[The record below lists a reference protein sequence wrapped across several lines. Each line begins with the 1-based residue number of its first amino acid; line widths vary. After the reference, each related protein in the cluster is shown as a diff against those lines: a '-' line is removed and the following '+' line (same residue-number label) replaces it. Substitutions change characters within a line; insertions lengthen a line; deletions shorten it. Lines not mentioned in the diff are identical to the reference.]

1 MSQEEVVQRRKAP
14 KVVKSVKGEGEPPQV
29 MDWETLPKLLRE
41 RAMKSGSKV
50 AQRWKRL
57 GVWREY
63 TWSEVYDI
71 VMRYAA
77 GLKVLGAVKRGT
89 VVATIGDNRPHQ
101 FWTWMAAQSL
111 GGIGG
116 AIYADSLPHEIATQM
131 NLMRAPVIFAED
143 QEQVDK
149 VLMRADEMPYLEYIV
164 YRDPKGMFRY
174 KDRDHPKVISF
185 EEVLSLGSEGREAVE
200 EELERG
206 KADDPAMLVSTSGTT
221 GIPKR
226 ATLTHR
232 NYISQARGL
241 AAVDGAPVG
250 SDYFSFLPMAWI
262 GEQMMSVGAL
272 VNGYVINFPEEPET
286 LMRDFREI
294 GPEIVFTSPR
304 WYEAW
309 HGEIESR
316 IQDSTYLKRL
326 FYRLAIDV
334 GYRYVDDPDSAYYK
348 FLHRLFYW
356 IVYRP
361 ILDKLGLKRVKKAYT
376 GGAPI
381 GQEHFRYFRALGIPL
396 KQIWGMTE
404 MVGIVCLHREE
415 DIVRRKKYHTVGT
428 PIAGMEIGISEEGEI
443 ICRGPMVMKGYWMDA
458 KKTAETIDEEGWFH
472 TGDFGHIEED
482 GNLVYYDRI
491 EDVITMADGRRVP
504 PIYIETKLKF
514 YPYIKE
520 ACVIGEGRDWLAA
533 LIAIRYETVSEW
545 AEARGIS
552 FAGYPDLAQK
562 PEVIELIRRGVK
574 DVNATLPDHMK
585 VRRFVLLTKEF
596 DPDDDELT
604 RTRKLRRRVINMRY
618 KDLIDAIYSGAAEG
632 PVYYTLRYKDGRE
645 AQVSYRLRVVDAE

>member
-1 MSQEEVVQRRKAP
+1 MSQGEVVQRRRAP
-14 KVVKSVKGEGEPPQV
+14 RIVRSVKGEGEPPAV
-29 MDWETLPKLLRE
+29 MDWETLPKLLRD
-41 RAMKSGSKV
+41 RARTSGSKV
-50 AQRWKRL
+50 ASRWKRL

-71 VMRYAA
+71 VRRYAA
-77 GLKVLGAVKRGT
+77 GLKVLGVVKRGS

-101 FWTWMAAQSL
+101 FWTWLAAQSL

-116 AIYADSLPHEIATQM
+116 AIYADSLPHEIAAQM

-149 VLMRADEMPYLEYIV
+149 VLMRADEMPSLRCVI

-174 KDRDHPKVISF
+174 KDRDHPQIISF
-185 EEVLSLGSEGREAVE
+185 DEVLSMGSEDSDSIER
-200 EELERG
+200 ELENG
-206 KADDPAMLVSTSGTT
+206 HADDAAMLVSTSGTT
-221 GIPKR
+221 GMPKR

-241 AAVDGAPVG
+241 AAVDKAPEGA
-250 SDYFSFLPMAWI
+250 DYFSFLPMAWI

-286 LMRDFREI
+286 LRRDFREI
-294 GPEIVFTSPR
+294 GPEIIFTSPR

-316 IQDSTYLKRL
+316 IQDSTRLKKL
-326 FYRLAIDV
+326 FYKIAIDV
-334 GYRYVDDPDSAYYK
+334 GYRYVENPDSASIK
-348 FLHRLFYW
+348 FLHKLLYW
-356 IVYRP
+356 IMYRS

-381 GQEHFRYFRALGIPL
+381 SPEHFRYFRAIGLPL

-415 DIVRRKKYHTVGT
+415 DISRRKKYHTVGS
-428 PIAGMEIGISEEGEI
+428 PIAGMEIGITEEGEI
-443 ICRGPMVMKGYWMDA
+443 VCRGPMVMKGYWMEP
-458 KKTAETIDEEGWFH
+458 KKTADTIDEEGWFH
-472 TGDFGHIEED
+472 TEDFGHIDED

-491 EDVITMADGRRVP
+491 EDVIRLADGRRIP

-514 YPYIKE
+514 NPYIKE
-520 ACVIGEGRDWLAA
+520 SCVVGEGRDWLAA
-533 LIAIRYETVSEW
+533 MIAIRYETVSEW
-545 AEARGIS
+545 AETKGIS
-552 FAGYPDLAQK
+552 FTGYPDLSQK
-562 PEVIELIRRGVK
+562 PEVIELVKRGVVE
-574 DVNATLPDHMK
+574 VNATLPEHMK
-585 VRRFVLLTKEF
+585 IRRFVLLTKEF

-618 KDLIDAIYSGAAEG
+618 KELIDAIYAGASEG

-645 AQVSYRLRVVDAE
+645 AQVSYRLKVVNVE